1 MATHD
6 CPITGCDVRVPL
18 SMLMCPTHWREV
30 PRDLQRAVN
39 RAWNARKNARS
50 SGKAMRDHMQACED
64 AVASVEGREPVE
76 LFA

>member
-6 CPITGCDVRVPL
+6 CPVTGCGTSVPY
-18 SMLMCPTHWREV
+18 SMLMCATHWREV
-30 PRDLQRAVN
+30 PRDLQREVT
-39 RAWNARKNARS
+39 RAWRERRNARS
-50 SGKAMRDHMQACED
+50 SGKAMRAHLQACED